1 MAPGGSACKEVIE
14 SHSPVAD
21 YDIASAK
28 SESNNATSTTTTTT
42 MKTSVNLVGKHGIH
56 SNNGVYELLECPV
69 CTNLMYPP
77 IHQVIRCKSLKDY
90 GHRVVEK
97 EGQFMSIEEDNSSLW
112 VRFVAV
118 KSYPHDGIE
127 VAFCPNGHTL
137 CSNCKIRVHNCCPT
151 CRYDLG
157 NIRCL
162 ALEKVAESLELP
174 CKYQNLGCQ
183 DIFPYYSKLKHEQ
196 HCRFRPYNCPY
207 AGSDCSVTGDIP
219 TLVSHLKDDHKVDM
233 HDGCTFNHR
242 YVKSNPHEV
251 ENATWMLTVFN
262 CFGRQFC
269 LHFEAFQLGMAPV
282 YMAFLRFMGDDNEAK
297 KFSYSLEV
305 GANGRKLIWQGIPR
319 SIRDSHR
326 KVRDSQ
332 DGLVIQRNLAL
343 YFSGGDRQE
352 LKLRVT
358 GRIWKEE

>member
-1 MAPGGSACKEVIE
+1 MAPPGGNAFKE
-14 SHSPVAD
+14 SL
-21 YDIASAK
+21 
-28 SESNNATSTTTTTT
+28 ESNSTGLDYEFK
-42 MKTSVNLVGKHGIH
+42 MSKAEASNKPARSASVSIGKYGIH
-56 SNNGVYELLECPV
+56 SSNGVYELLECLV

-77 IHQVIRCKSLKDY
+77 IFQ
-90 GHRVVEK
+90 
-97 EGQFMSIEEDNSSLW
+97 
-112 VRFVAV
+112 
-118 KSYPHDGIE
+118 
-127 VAFCPNGHTL
+127 CPNGHTL
-137 CSNCKIRVHNCCPT
+137 CTNCKLKVRNTCPT
-151 CRYDLG
+151 CRYELG

-162 ALEKVAESLELP
+162 ALEKAAESLEVL
-174 CKYQNLGCQ
+174 CRFQSLGCH

-196 HCRFRPYNCPY
+196 HCRFRSYNCPY
-207 AGSDCSVTGDIP
+207 AGSECSVAGDIQ
-219 TLVSHLKDDHKVDM
+219 TLVDHLKDDHKVDM

-269 LHFEAFQLGMAPV
+269 LHFEAFQLGTAPV
-282 YMAFLRFMGDDNEAK
+282 YMAFLRFMGDEKEAK

-305 GANGRKLIWQGIPR
+305 GAHSRKLTWQGIPR

-332 DGLVIQRNLAL
+332 DGLIIPRNMAL
-343 YFSGGDRQE
+343 YFSGSDKEE